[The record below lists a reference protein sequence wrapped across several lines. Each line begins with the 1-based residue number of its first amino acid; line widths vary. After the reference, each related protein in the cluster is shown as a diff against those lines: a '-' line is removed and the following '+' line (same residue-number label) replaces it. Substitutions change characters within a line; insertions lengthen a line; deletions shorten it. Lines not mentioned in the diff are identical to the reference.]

1 MFMLKVTDSTVS
13 PTQIALKVLPLSSS
27 KLPHGAS
34 GPSSWKFRSS
44 ERRRGAAGV
53 VGWELRVEAK
63 RLERRAGVRECD
75 KCSVED

>member
-1 MFMLKVTDSTVS
+1 MFMLEVTDSAVS

-44 ERRRGAAGV
+44 ERRRGAA
-53 VGWELRVEAK
+53 
-63 RLERRAGVRECD
+63 VRFD
-75 KCSVED
+75 GS